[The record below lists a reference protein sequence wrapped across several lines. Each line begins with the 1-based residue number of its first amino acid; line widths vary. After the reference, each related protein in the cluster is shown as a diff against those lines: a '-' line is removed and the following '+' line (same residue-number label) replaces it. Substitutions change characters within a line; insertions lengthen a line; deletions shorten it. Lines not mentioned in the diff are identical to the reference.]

1 MTGIKAHTLRIWE
14 KRYSFLQ
21 PKRKESSHRYYD
33 NEDLKYILKISF
45 LYHNGHKISKIAFE
59 KKTAIDELLFKED
72 NKKPSPQLYITK
84 LISAAIDFDEF
95 SFEDVLSQAFE
106 KFGLEPCIKNIVYP
120 YFEKVGLLW
129 MTDNAIPAQ
138 EHFSSNMIRN
148 KLIMAIDALK
158 PPVKDRKN
166 LVLLFTPEGEF
177 HEIPLLFAA
186 YLFKKSNK
194 YFIYAGAN
202 ISTEALEV
210 ISNSLHPSLLY
221 FHLIT
226 NFTKHS
232 INDYLESLSKKFPG
246 KKIVMS
252 GPLHKQVTKTF
263 GNLCILK
270 TMEEKISYITS

>member
-14 KRYSFLQ
+14 KRYNFLQ
-21 PKRKESSHRYYD
+21 PKRKGSSHRYYD

-59 KKTAIDELLFKED
+59 KKAVIDELLFKED
-72 NKKPSPQLYITK
+72 NKKPSPQLYITR
-84 LISAAIDFDEF
+84 LVTAAIDFDGAVFDE
-95 SFEDVLSQAFE
+95 VLSQAFE
-106 KFGLEPCIKNIVYP
+106 KFGTEACIKNIVYP

-158 PPVKDRKN
+158 TPPKDRKN
-166 LVLLFTPEGEF
+166 LILLFTPEGEL

-186 YLFKKSNK
+186 YLFKKSSK
-194 YFIYAGAN
+194 YFVYAGAN
-202 ISTEALEV
+202 ISTEALDV
-210 ISNSLHPSLLY
+210 ICSSLRPSLLY

-232 INDYLESLSKKFPG
+232 IDEYLESLSKKFPG
-246 KKIVMS
+246 IKIVMS
-252 GPLHKQVTKTF
+252 GPLHKQVTKPLNNF
-263 GNLCILK
+263 NILK
-270 TMEEKISYITS
+270 TMEEKISYITA